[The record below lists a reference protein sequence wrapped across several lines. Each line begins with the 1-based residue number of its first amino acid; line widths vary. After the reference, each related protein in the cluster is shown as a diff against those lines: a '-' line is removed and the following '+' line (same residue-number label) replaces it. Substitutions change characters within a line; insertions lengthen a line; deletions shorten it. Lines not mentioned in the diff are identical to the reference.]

1 MDGWMEGRTMTPRE
15 RFLGTLNFDPSID
28 SLPMVE
34 WAAWWD
40 LTLERWKQEGL
51 PRDIG
56 WDASLEYFG
65 LDTLA
70 CIGMGGG
77 PSGDCPKTV
86 SRVVTDES
94 SYEALRGYLYAES
107 TIEAAIGHAR
117 ALKER
122 HDRGQTIIRLWL
134 DGFFWF
140 PRGLMGIDRHLFA
153 FYDQPKLMHRI
164 NSDLA
169 EFSIRAVEALFPILR
184 PDMVGFAEDMSYNH
198 GPMLSAAL
206 FGEFLAPYYHR
217 VIPHIRKHGVK
228 VLVDSDGD
236 ITSMIPWL
244 TGCGIEGVYPLE
256 RQAGVDIA
264 AIRRDYPA
272 FLMMGGYD
280 KMVMSK
286 GEAAMR
292 AEFERLLPVMRS
304 GGYVPSVDH
313 QTPPEVSLGN
323 YRIYVRLFR
332 EYCARAVAGRTAA
345 TEHDLGEQPLAKVLL
360 EHGLKAHD
368 LVAIST
374 EQLTHK
380 MVSRACKGRRLTPNV
395 QSKIRNALA
404 RCTGREYSIAE
415 LFTY

>member
-1 MDGWMEGRTMTPRE
+1 MTPRE
-15 RFLGTLNFDPSID
+15 RFLATLNFDTSSD
-28 SLPMVE
+28 CLPMVE

-40 LTLERWKQEGL
+40 LTIDRWKQEGL

-65 LDTLA
+65 LDKLI

-77 PSGDCPKTV
+77 PSADCPQTV
-86 SRVVTDES
+86 SRVVTDET
-94 SYEALRGYLYAES
+94 SYEALRAYLYADS
-107 TIEAAIGHAR
+107 TLEAAVKHAG
-117 ALKER
+117 ALQAR
-122 HDRGQTIIRLWL
+122 HDQGEIIIRLWL

-164 NSDLA
+164 NRDLA
-169 EFSIRAVEALFPILR
+169 EFTIRAVETLFPVLR

-198 GPMLSAAL
+198 GPMLSHEL
-206 FGEFLAPYYHR
+206 FGEFLAPYYQR
-217 VIPHIRKHGVK
+217 VIPHIKKHGVK

-236 ITSMIPWL
+236 VTSMIPWFL
-244 TGCGIEGVYPLE
+244 ECGIEGVYPLE

-264 AIRRDYPA
+264 RIRQAYPA

-292 AEFERLLPVMRS
+292 AEFERLLPVMKA

-313 QTPPEVSLGN
+313 QTPPEVSLEN
-323 YRIYVRLFR
+323 YRTYVRLFR
-332 EYCARAVAGRTAA
+332 EYCGKAADGRTAVAGKSCVS
-345 TEHDLGEQPLAKVLL
+345 EHDLGEQPLAKIML

-368 LVAIST
+368 LVAVST
-374 EQLTHK
+374 EQITHK
-380 MVSRACKGRRLTPNV
+380 MVSRACKGKRLTPNV

-404 RCTGREYSIAE
+404 KSTGRAYSIEE